1 MNYWFDVSR
10 TTRVSICI
18 TIENILEVT
27 IIIEDKQKGNQIKF
41 PYENLDSF
49 LIFELDEEDG
59 FLIESTP
66 SDIYWQKKEDINGQ
80 IYYQFT
86 QGNTKINI
94 HAYTLGKIFNLFPLF
109 RKIGGNLSL
118 EIYSVGE
125 VMQQYFKNM
134 INSTGLHI
142 LKKISFT
149 DEKYQKISEE
159 LFVLHEDYIFNQL
172 QTTANKFHKLVCLQ
186 NQSRRE

>member
-1 MNYWFDVSR
+1 M
-10 TTRVSICI
+10 
-18 TIENILEVT
+18 
-27 IIIEDKQKGNQIKF
+27 
-41 PYENLDSF
+41 
-49 LIFELDEEDG
+49 
-59 FLIESTP
+59 
-66 SDIYWQKKEDINGQ
+66 
-80 IYYQFT
+80 
-86 QGNTKINI
+86 
-94 HAYTLGKIFNLFPLF
+94 GKIFNLFPLF
-109 RKIGGNLSL
+109 RKIGANLSL